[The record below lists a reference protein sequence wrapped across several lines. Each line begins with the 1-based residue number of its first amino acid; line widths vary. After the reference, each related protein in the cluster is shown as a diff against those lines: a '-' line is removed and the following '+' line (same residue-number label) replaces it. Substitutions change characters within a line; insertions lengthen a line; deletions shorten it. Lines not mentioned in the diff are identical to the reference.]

1 MKFQQFERDLP
12 QKEKGTGLGLSITK
26 HLVELHK
33 GKIWVESEYGKGSRF
48 CFTLPKYTHHQALLE
63 LCAENLQKCIMVDKS
78 FSLLFIEIVDYP
90 RMVKLLGEEKM
101 GKFKEDVV
109 KVFKQVLRRH
119 EDIVFKNED
128 CFAILLNMT
137 PKGNALVVKG
147 RIEQALLDYYRNNK
161 DMEEIKLR
169 IGIAGYPEDGS
180 REEELLD
187 KAKASAEEL
196 KLEGKG

>member
-1 MKFQQFERDLP
+1 
-12 QKEKGTGLGLSITK
+12 
-26 HLVELHK
+26 
-33 GKIWVESEYGKGSRF
+33 
-48 CFTLPKYTHHQALLE
+48 
-63 LCAENLQKCIMVDKS
+63 
-78 FSLLFIEIVDYP
+78 
-90 RMVKLLGEEKM
+90 
-101 GKFKEDVV
+101 
-109 KVFKQVLRRH
+109 
-119 EDIVFKNED
+119 
-128 CFAILLNMT
+128 MT